1 MLGWLE
7 TALVRRGVPYRYC
20 SENEIDNVV
29 GFAPWVVLPTITET
43 DPALVETIRFA
54 ERRGLP
60 FSIGPRLPAGVE
72 HSGGR
77 GSWPLLLAD
86 TERTLVDQV
95 DALLAQGDLPR
106 REISSA
112 HARVLFHVRP
122 EEGDDALAV
131 AFVLNPTGSALD
143 VSIACPGY
151 EARDAFT
158 QASVASFAERLS
170 LSVPAES
177 IRMLEL
183 LRRDAR

>member
-1 MLGWLE
+1 M
-7 TALVRRGVPYRYC
+7 
-20 SENEIDNVV
+20 
-29 GFAPWVVLPTITET
+29 

-72 HSGGR
+72 RGG
-77 GSWPLLLAD
+77 GQDSWPLLLAD
-86 TERTLVDQV
+86 TERALVDQV
-95 DALLAQGDLPR
+95 DALLGQGDLPR

-151 EARDAFT
+151 GARDAFT
-158 QASVASFAERLS
+158 RASVASFAERLS

-183 LRRDAR
+183 FRRDAR